1 MATTQ
6 PKPNSRDWQSQAL
19 KGFAVR
25 SPLDRTQIPS
35 ANWSI
40 DELPGIAAADLK
52 QLHAQG
58 IRTTFNLLSL
68 GYTPEKRSILASTLG
83 IHIRHINKWIA
94 LADLARIPSVG
105 CQHCG
110 LLLHAGVASP
120 TQLSQ
125 TPIAGLHR
133 QILKLQVAMMQR
145 RDLCP
150 TPDQIARWVQQAQRL
165 R

>member
-6 PKPNSRDWQSQAL
+6 PKPNSRNWQSQAP
-19 KGFAVR
+19 KDQTRV
-25 SPLDRTQIPS
+25 PS
-35 ANWSI
+35 ANWPI

-52 QLHAQG
+52 RLHAQG

-68 GYTPEKRSILASTLG
+68 GYTPEKRNILASSLE

-94 LADLARIPSVG
+94 LADLARIPGVG

-120 TQLSQ
+120 AQLSQ

-150 TPDQIARWVQQAQRL
+150 TPDQIAQWVQQAQRL